1 MSVQEKEILENL
13 SKSMLNLDLESVKKG
28 VKEALEK
35 NIPPQKII
43 KEGLGK
49 GMEEVGEKFASHE
62 YFLSDLIV
70 AGAIMQEAMKIL
82 EPHLE
87 AGVTVSAGKVVIA
100 TVEGDLHDIGKNIV
114 ISMLKS
120 AGFTVVDLGV
130 DVPAEKI
137 IKKAEEEN
145 ADIIALSA
153 LLSVVVPYLE
163 KTVKAIKESP
173 IGKKVKVLVGGRC
186 VDEELARRIGADAYA
201 HDAWEGVAKAKE
213 LMTSIRGK

>member
-1 MSVQEKEILENL
+1 MSAQEILEKL
-13 SKSMLNLDLESVKKG
+13 SKSMVDLDMESVKKN
-28 VKEALEK
+28 VEEAIEK
-35 NIPPQKII
+35 KIPPQVII
-43 KEGLGK
+43 KDGLGK
-49 GMEEVGEKFASHE
+49 GMEAVGEKFASHE

-70 AGAIMQEAMKIL
+70 AGVIMQEAMKIL
-82 EPHLE
+82 EPYLE
-87 AGVTVSAGKVVIA
+87 AGVMVSAGKVVVA

-120 AGFTVVDLGV
+120 AGFTVIDLGV

-137 IKKAEEEN
+137 VKKAEEVD
-145 ADIIALSA
+145 ADIVALSA

-163 KTVKAIKESP
+163 KTVKAIKEAP

-186 VDEELARRIGADAYA
+186 VDEELAKRIGADAYA

-213 LMTSIRGK
+213 LMAFITKS

>member
-1 MSVQEKEILENL
+1 MSAQEILEKL
-13 SKSMLNLDLESVKKG
+13 SKSMVDLDMESVKKG
-28 VKEALEK
+28 VEEAIEK
-35 NIPPQKII
+35 KIPPQVII
-43 KEGLGK
+43 KDGLGK
-49 GMEEVGEKFASHE
+49 GMEAVGEKFASHE

-70 AGAIMQEAMKIL
+70 AGVIMQEAMKIL
-82 EPHLE
+82 EPYLE
-87 AGVTVSAGKVVIA
+87 AGVVVSAGKVVVA
-100 TVEGDLHDIGKNIV
+100 TVEGDLHDIGKNIL

-120 AGFTVVDLGV
+120 AGFTVIDLGV

-137 IKKAEEEN
+137 VKKAEEVD
-145 ADIIALSA
+145 ADIVALSA

-186 VDEELARRIGADAYA
+186 VDEELAKRIGADAYA

-213 LMTSIRGK
+213 LMAFITKS

>member
-1 MSVQEKEILENL
+1 MEVQDREVLDKL
-13 SKSMLNLDLESVKKG
+13 SKSMVDLDMESVKEE
-28 VKEALEK
+28 VKKALERR
-35 NIPPQKII
+35 IPPQIII

-70 AGAIMQEAMKIL
+70 AGVIMQEAMKIL
-82 EPHLE
+82 EPYLE
-87 AGVTVSAGKVVIA
+87 AGVMVPTGKVVIA

-114 ISMLKS
+114 VSMLKS

-137 IKKAEEEN
+137 IKKSEEVN
-145 ADIIALSA
+145 ADIVALSA
-153 LLSVVVPYLE
+153 LLSVVVPFLE
-163 KTVKAIKESP
+163 KTVKAVKESP
-173 IGKKVKVLVGGRC
+173 IGSRVKVLVGGRC
-186 VDEELARRIGADAYA
+186 VDEDLAKRIGADAYA

-213 LMTSIRGK
+213 LMASLAKT